1 MYVLE
6 WSLNNLWIKG
16 EKDQSFK
23 ETSKTFYIDK
33 TINRIEKFYKNN
45 NLEDSLDNINGY
57 NVPSVKEMLKEIDL
71 NWLCTDTPYKFHG
84 DYILDNII
92 LEDNYNFKLIDWRQD
107 FGGEI
112 KKGDIYYD
120 LAKLNH
126 NLLFNHEIINQG
138 HYKLETINNKIR
150 CDVFRSDILTNCR
163 EKLHSFI
170 KNKGFDLKKVKL
182 LTAIIWLNMSPL
194 HGPKLGRV
202 LYYLGKLNLSKVI
215 KNVS

>member
-1 MYVLE
+1 MRLKKVLRVWYSE
-6 WSLNNLWIKG
+6 IAVALSAIVTDGLVI
-16 EKDQSFK
+16 SFV
-23 ETSKTFYIDK
+23 
-33 TINRIEKFYKNN
+33 
-45 NLEDSLDNINGY
+45 L
-57 NVPSVKEMLKEIDL
+57 V
-71 NWLCTDTPYKFHG
+71 
-84 DYILDNII
+84 
-92 LEDNYNFKLIDWRQD
+92 D

-194 HGPKLGRV
+194 HGPKLGRF
-202 LYYLGKLNLSKVI
+202 LYYLGKINLYKVI